1 MNITPLHDTHAIES
15 VSFGVEWQ
23 QPLPPAVM
31 GALESVYEATLKN
44 ELPSKKPVQQFAV
57 EFNLESGGK
66 FIQPTQA
73 VGWTF
78 ERFAPDGRIER
89 NLMLTPNT
97 LAVTL
102 HTYTRWEEV
111 YAIAANLMHSL
122 LPLIAVSTGGFT
134 AFGLQYQD
142 VFRIT
147 GDDVAQFRADMLLR
161 QNSTMLPASVFQR
174 KSLWHAHHGYFTEMH
189 DEPERRKLTVV
200 NTDLID
206 ENGNRQVRILSAHK
220 IVFKAPLS
228 DTEQLYAGDNPPLH
242 AAMHAMHSENKAV
255 LRELLNDDMLARIH
269 LYAEE
274 GTDS

>member
-1 MNITPLHDTHAIES
+1 MDITPLHDTHAIES

-31 GALESVYEATLKN
+31 GALESVYEAALEDK
-44 ELPSKKPVQQFAV
+44 LPSKRPVQQLAF

-66 FIQPTQA
+66 SIQPPQA

-111 YAIAANLMHSL
+111 YATAADLMRPL
-122 LPLIAVSTGGFT
+122 LPLIAVSSGGFT
-134 AFGLQYQD
+134 VFGLQYQD

-147 GDDVAQFRADMLLR
+147 GDDVAQFSADMLLR
-161 QNSTMLPASVFQR
+161 RNSAMLPASVFQQ
-174 KSLWHAHHGYFTEMH
+174 KSLWHAHHGYFTEMP
-189 DEPERRKLTVV
+189 DAPARRKLTIV
-200 NTDLID
+200 NTDMID
-206 ENGNRQVRILSAHK
+206 ENGDRQVRILSVHK
-220 IVFKAPLS
+220 TVFNAPFS
-228 DTEQLYAGDNPPLH
+228 DIDQLYAGDHPLLH
-242 AAMHAMHSENKAV
+242 AAMHGMHSENKAV
-255 LRELLNDDMLARIH
+255 LRELLNDGMLARIH
-269 LYAEE
+269 LDAGD

>member
-1 MNITPLHDTHAIES
+1 MNISPLHDTHAIES

-31 GALESVYEATLKN
+31 GTLESVYEATLKDK
-44 ELPSKKPVQQFAV
+44 LPSKKPVQQFAV
-57 EFNLESGGK
+57 ELNLESGSK
-66 FIQPTQA
+66 SIQPAQA

-102 HTYTRWEEV
+102 HSYTRWEEE
-111 YAIAANLMHSL
+111 YATAADLMHPL
-122 LPLIAVSTGGFT
+122 LPLIAVSSGGFT

-147 GDDVAQFRADMLLR
+147 GDDLAQFRADMLLR
-161 QNSTMLPASVFQR
+161 QNSAMLPASVFQQ
-174 KSLWHAHHGYFTEMH
+174 KSLWHAHHGYFTEMP
-189 DEPERRKLTVV
+189 DEPECRKLTVV

-206 ENGNRQVRILSAHK
+206 ENGNRQVRIWSVHK
-220 IVFKAPLS
+220 TVFNAPLS
-228 DTEQLYAGDNPPLH
+228 DVEQLYAGNNPLLH
-242 AAMHAMHSENKAV
+242 AAMHGMHSENKAV

-269 LYAEE
+269 LNAEE
-274 GTDS
+274 GSDS